1 MKNHAAIAVHGA
13 GDLDGFGYMFF
24 PDTGCISMQLRKA
37 SHFER
42 MANAFSPMRSP
53 IFFASALSSSEMSSQ
68 QALGVS
74 SLQ

>member
-13 GDLDGFGYMFF
+13 RDLDGFGYI
-24 PDTGCISMQLRKA
+24 DTGCISMQLGKA